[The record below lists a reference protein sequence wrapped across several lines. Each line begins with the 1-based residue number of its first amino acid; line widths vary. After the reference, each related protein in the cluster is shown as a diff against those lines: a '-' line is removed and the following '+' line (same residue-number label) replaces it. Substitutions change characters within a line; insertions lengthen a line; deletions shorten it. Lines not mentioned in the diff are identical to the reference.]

1 MRALVGPV
9 RHELTAPTVAA
20 SKDPTPHATVT
31 ALIGGLCPAACRT
44 AKPCPFCTT
53 STVMANGTT
62 SSIIAASDHTGA
74 CTTGRASSKPPSA
87 DAPTRPSTA
96 AASAPTR
103 SAPISGGM
111 RRPRAGSAD
120 RTRKATT
127 IGPATARSPCS
138 ARTRSRPKR
147 RNTPATMPMTIG
159 IGTACIARLTQ
170 PDAPS
175 ARIRSPVA

>member
-1 MRALVGPV
+1 
-9 RHELTAPTVAA
+9 
-20 SKDPTPHATVT
+20 
-31 ALIGGLCPAACRT
+31 
-44 AKPCPFCTT
+44 
-53 STVMANGTT
+53 MARGTT
-62 SSIIAASDHTGA
+62 SSIIAASDHAGA
-74 CTTGRASSKPPSA
+74 CTTGRTIWKLPSA
-87 DAPTRPSTA
+87 DVSMRPSTA
-96 AASAPTR
+96 TTSAPTS

-120 RTRKATT
+120 KAKKATT
-127 IGPATARSPCS
+127 IGAAIAGSLCN

-175 ARIRSPVA
+175 ARIRTLVA